1 MIFLLLQITLPELL
15 MWYRRDFSSEQ
26 ETFTA
31 EHEGILHV
39 VEGNTSGPTQ
49 EALRDMLQL
58 DKVHGYSES
67 IGQFNM
73 V

>member
-1 MIFLLLQITLPELL
+1 
-15 MWYRRDFSSEQ
+15 MWYRQDFSSEQ

-49 EALRDMLQL
+49 MALRDMLQL